1 MNHQS
6 SRSHAIFTL
15 TINQINNQRQC
26 VNRKT
31 SKFHLVYVAGSE
43 RASKT
48 DAVGERYAEGVN
60 INKELLSLGNVISAL
75 YESNPRHIPC
85 RDSKLTWL
93 SQDSHGGNSH
103 TLMIACVGPADS
115 NYEESLS
122 TLRYADHARKIKNK
136 TIFNRDPTMVE
147 VMALRAEIQQL
158 LVAYSNKTLLA
169 DAANMQM
176 KQRLEELQM
185 QAVNLDRT
193 LGAINQTLNATGD
206 LSIPKAIEQTLN
218 LK

>member
-1 MNHQS
+1 MGEDTSFTFDINVSYLESWNEEVDIREDPKSGIKINVLTKTPVSKWEETLKCLLNGSLNRLTGVTDMNHQS

-122 TLRYADHARKIKNK
+122 TLR
-136 TIFNRDPTMVE
+136 
-147 VMALRAEIQQL
+147 
-158 LVAYSNKTLLA
+158 
-169 DAANMQM
+169 
-176 KQRLEELQM
+176 
-185 QAVNLDRT
+185 
-193 LGAINQTLNATGD
+193 
-206 LSIPKAIEQTLN
+206 
-218 LK
+218 